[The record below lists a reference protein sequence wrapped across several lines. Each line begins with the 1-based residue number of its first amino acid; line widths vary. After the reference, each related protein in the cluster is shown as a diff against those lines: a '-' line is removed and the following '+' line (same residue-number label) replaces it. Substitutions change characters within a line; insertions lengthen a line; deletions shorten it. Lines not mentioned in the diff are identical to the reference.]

1 MAEAIYELERLGGP
15 GSSQHILIADA
26 NTSRGLE
33 ISPKGNSYIE
43 PDVNGVIVHTNHF
56 IQNKYVEEVPWLTG
70 SVPRLDRIKE
80 LLGELLLQRSQ
91 NSYGSTKDG
100 KDIECDVS
108 ASLLRNT
115 IFSDRQGRPQSICCC
130 MDEEE
135 EGSTRPVCTLF
146 NIIMTFIPNKA
157 PKAEVLFGKPG
168 EVEASNAIN
177 LPWL

>member
-1 MAEAIYELERLGGP
+1 MAEAITELERLGGP

-80 LLGELLLQRSQ
+80 LLGELLL
-91 NSYGSTKDG
+91 
-100 KDIECDVS
+100 
-108 ASLLRNT
+108 
-115 IFSDRQGRPQSICCC
+115 
-130 MDEEE
+130 
-135 EGSTRPVCTLF
+135 
-146 NIIMTFIPNKA
+146 
-157 PKAEVLFGKPG
+157 
-168 EVEASNAIN
+168 
-177 LPWL
+177 